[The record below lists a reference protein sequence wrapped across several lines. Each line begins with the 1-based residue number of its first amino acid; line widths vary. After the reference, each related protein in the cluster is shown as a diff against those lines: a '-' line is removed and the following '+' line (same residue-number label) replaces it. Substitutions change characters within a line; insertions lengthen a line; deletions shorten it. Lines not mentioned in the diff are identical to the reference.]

1 MDFNMFCYGID
12 FGTAN
17 STISI
22 WYKNEAMLIQDI
34 DNSNVIPTIIEITD
48 TKKIIG
54 CETYNRKKIFE
65 TLNLESFIVYE
76 IKKLIGKKYSDL
88 TEDQINLLGYKIKP
102 DTDDNILIINNDRE
116 YYIDEI
122 LTHIFMSFYDYSNK
136 FLSDK
141 FNTEIN
147 IKNLVISVPVQF
159 NNNQRQLIK
168 RCCEDSGFTVLKLL
182 NEPTCASLAYGVMV
196 NSSEEKNIIVFDFGG
211 GTLDISLLKIFE
223 NNYEVI
229 GSSGNSNLGGSDFDR
244 KIMEYCIQKFIEK
257 NEINTENFL
266 ENVSEN
272 NLQKLKYL
280 SEKAKISLSDVLKT
294 QIIIDDFYEDKQL
307 KVPLTRDDFNIICR
321 DLLALIIKPID
332 ELLSICEIDKKDID
346 EIIMVGGMT
355 KLPLVYNNVELYFE
369 KEPNCSI
376 DPNTAVSIGAGIYG
390 HMLLNKQNI
399 ENKLLLI
406 DRTSLSMGIEISGG
420 IMDNIIQRGS
430 IVPIKKVKKYTT
442 DTDDMESITI
452 KIFEGER
459 KFTKDNFMVGEFVL
473 TNIEKVKRGIPE
485 IQITFSIDHNSII
498 KIKAED
504 LNNTLN
510 KKSIHITG
518 NKQNL
523 SQEQL
528 DKIIENAKLMDK
540 TDRLD
545 KAKKMFHFNLIDDC
559 KKILDNIKNEELK
572 IEQDT
577 RETIIKNIKELL
589 LWLENTKYEE
599 IDIEKYKDTI
609 DEFKSKYSIF
619 LIHNNTNTFN
629 VKTANEENKD
639 GEDCLGVK
647 IYDDEENIK
656 KYGEQVLYIRNILEE
671 YNNIKITLNKLY
683 DVEFIMDDNETQI
696 FNYCCSENEII
707 LEDNKCDNM
716 NNNELLKNKVST
728 NDYELVNSMLNEINS
743 NDDISKQYI
752 SEIINDIE
760 NKKITKKEDIID
772 YLVNICVDIC
782 EYSSNLLT
790 EFFTNNKLNDDIVNK
805 FVNELYEKDCYY
817 KKEYSVYEE
826 KSNLIL
832 KINNLIDKKENFYLE
847 MLENENKNISEE
859 DISSKLDIIL
869 EYQKILYKIKNKYED
884 YLDYDDKFLKKI
896 LNILKII

>member
-1 MDFNMFCYGID
+1 MDFNNMAFGID
-12 FGTAN
+12 FGTSQ
-17 STISI
+17 STISV
-22 WYKNEAMLIQDI
+22 WYKNEVIIIQDI
-34 DNSNVIPTIIEITD
+34 NGLNTIPTVIEFID
-48 TKKIIG
+48 NNKKIIG
-54 CETYNRKKIFE
+54 CEACDHKKIFE
-65 TLNLESFIVYE
+65 TLNIETFIIYE

-88 TEDQINLLGYKIKP
+88 TEEEINLLAYKLKP
-102 DTDDNILIINNDRE
+102 DGNDNILIINNDRE

-122 LTHIFMSFYDYSNK
+122 ITHIFMSFYHYSNN
-136 FLSDK
+136 FLSKK
-141 FNTEIN
+141 FNTEIE
-147 IKNLVISVPVQF
+147 IKNVIVSVPTLF
-159 NNNQRQLIK
+159 NDNQRQLIK

-182 NEPTCASLAYGVMV
+182 NEPTCAALAYGITL
-196 NSSEEKNIIVFDFGG
+196 NLSEEKTIIIFDFGG
-211 GTLDISLLKIFE
+211 GTLDISLMKIFE

-257 NEINTENFL
+257 NEIDTEHFL

-294 QIIIDDFYEDKQL
+294 QIIIDDFYQNKQL
-307 KVPLTRDDFNIICR
+307 KVPLTRDDFNFITR
-321 DLLALIIKPID
+321 DLISLLIKPID

-346 EIIMVGGMT
+346 EIVMVGGMT
-355 KLPLVYNNVELYFE
+355 KIPSVYNNIELYFG

-376 DPNTAVSIGAGIYG
+376 DPDNVVSIGSSIYA
-390 HMLLNKQNI
+390 HMLLNKTDI

-406 DRTSLSMGIEISGG
+406 DRTSLSMGIETSGG
-420 IMDNIIQRGS
+420 IMDVIIPRGS

-459 KFTKDNFMVGEFVL
+459 KFTKDNFMVEEFVL
-473 TNIEKVKRGIPE
+473 TGIEKVKRGIPE
-485 IQITFSIDHNSII
+485 IQITFSIDHNGII

-510 KKSIHITG
+510 KKSIQITS

-540 TDRLD
+540 MDRLD
-545 KAKKMFHFNLIDDC
+545 KTKKMFHFNLINDC

-577 RETIIKNIKELL
+577 RETIIKNIRELL
-589 LWLENTKYEE
+589 FWLENTKYEE

-609 DEFKSKYSIF
+609 DEFKAKYSIF
-619 LIHNNTNTFN
+619 LIHNNVNTFN
-629 VKTANEENKD
+629 VKTANEENKE

-656 KYGEQVLYIRNILEE
+656 KYGDQVLYIRNILEE
-671 YNNIKITLNKLY
+671 YNNIKITLNKLH
-683 DVEFIMDDNETQI
+683 DVEFFIEDGEIQI
-696 FNYCCSENEII
+696 FNYCYAENEII
-707 LEDNKCDNM
+707 LEDKKCDNID
-716 NNNELLKNKVST
+716 NNELLKNKVTT
-728 NDYELVNSMLNEINS
+728 NDLELVNSTLDEINS
-743 NDDISKQYI
+743 NDELSNKYI
-752 SEIINDIE
+752 KEIVNDIE
-760 NKKITKKEDIID
+760 NKKLKKEDIID
-772 YLVNICVDIC
+772 YLLKICIDIC
-782 EYSSNLLT
+782 QYSSNLLT
-790 EFFTNNKLNDDIVNK
+790 EFFTNNKLNDENVNK

-817 KKEYSVYEE
+817 KKEYELYEE
-826 KSNLIL
+826 NFNILL
-832 KINNLIDKKENFYLE
+832 KINNLIDKKENIYLE
-847 MLENENKNISEE
+847 MLDDENKILSEE
-859 DISSKLDIIL
+859 EISSKLDIIL
-869 EYQKILYKIKNKYED
+869 EYQKILHKIKNKYDD
-884 YLDYDDKFLKKI
+884 YLDYDDKYLKKI